1 MGDAMN
7 NFKTSTALVSAGIL
21 FFGWAAYAN
30 EPDQSDLLDLSLE
43 QLSNISV
50 TSVSKR
56 AEKASEAA
64 AAIFVIT
71 QDDIRRSGHTSIPEL
86 LRMVPGLSVA
96 QASAHQ
102 WTITS
107 RGFGGQYS
115 NKLLVLMDGRS
126 VYTPLFSGVF
136 WDAQDTLLEDI
147 ERIEV
152 IRGPGATL
160 WGANAVNGVIN
171 IITKKAKDTQG
182 TLMALSV
189 GDQEKGLARG
199 RHGAK
204 IGDNSY
210 FRSYVKYDDRDET
223 KTTSNTRGHDAW
235 NKAQGG
241 FRADMENSDKHSFTL
256 QGDVYTI
263 ADSGKLTIPDIST
276 VTNTIFDRE
285 HARGGNIIGRWNIK
299 MAKDEEASLQ
309 MYFDNVHRDNVIFD
323 DTRNTFDIDFQHSFV
338 PEKRHEVVWGG
349 GYRLVSDDIIGSS
362 VLVVTPQKRSDNLF
376 SAFVQDKIA
385 LVEDKFFLT
394 LGSKFENND
403 YTGFEYQPSAR
414 LSWIVDEK
422 QTLWS
427 SVSRAV
433 RTPNRFSDD
442 GSLAGTFYL
451 LPGPTPAFLGT
462 VGNRNLDSEVL
473 NAYEMGYRL
482 QATDKLSFDAATFY
496 NVYDKLVVG
505 SLGSSAI
512 LVNFPGIGA
521 IPYVPVTP
529 MNLNEARSYGFEL
542 SSKWTVTNNFD
553 LTAGYTFFN
562 LKLDQGDPY
571 GFEYAGKTP
580 RHQFNVRSNWLLPN
594 NVEWNNSAYF
604 VDSLSRPNINQYLRF
619 DTRLAWK
626 PIESLEL
633 SIVGQN
639 LFDPHHQE
647 FSAYTFQGNSQI
659 PRSIYG
665 NIAWKF

>member
-1 MGDAMN
+1 MN
-7 NFKTSTALVSAGIL
+7 KFKTTTALISVGML
-21 FFGWAAYAN
+21 FLNGAAFAN
-30 EPDQSDLLDLSLE
+30 DTDQADLLDLSLE

-56 AEKASEAA
+56 SEKASEAA

-86 LRMVPGLSVA
+86 LRMVPGVSVA

-182 TLMALSV
+182 GLMALTV
-189 GDQEKGLARG
+189 GDQEKGLARA
-199 RHGAK
+199 RYGAK
-204 IGDNSY
+204 IADNSF

-223 KTTSNTRGHDAW
+223 RTTSNTRGYDAW

-241 FRADMENSDKHSFTL
+241 FRADMENSEKHSFTL

-263 ADSGKLTIPDIST
+263 ADSGKLSVPDLTTTTRTIY
-276 VTNTIFDRE
+276 DRE
-285 HARGGNIIGRWNIK
+285 HARGGNILGRWNVKID
-299 MAKDEEASLQ
+299 KDEEASLQ
-309 MYFDNVHRDNVIFD
+309 MYFDNVQRENFVFD
-323 DTRNTFDIDFQHSFV
+323 DMRNTFDIDFQHSLV
-338 PEKRHEVVWGG
+338 PHKRHEVVWGG
-349 GYRLVSDDIIGSS
+349 GYRLVWDDIKGSS
-362 VLVVTPQKRSDNLF
+362 VFVVTPQKRSDNLF

-385 LVEDKFFLT
+385 LVENEFFLT
-394 LGSKFENND
+394 LGSKFEHND

-414 LSWIVDEK
+414 LSWIVDDK

-442 GSLAGTFYL
+442 GSLATVVAAGPSYVGTI
-451 LPGPTPAFLGT
+451 GNENLG
-462 VGNRNLDSEVL
+462 SEEL
-473 NAYEMGYRL
+473 IAYEAGYRI

-496 NVYDKLVVG
+496 NDYDHLVLGQLG
-505 SLGSSAI
+505 SLTQVS
-512 LVNFPGIGA
+512 FPGLGSVF
-521 IPYVPVTP
+521 YTPVTP
-529 MNLNEARSYGFEL
+529 VNLNKAEAYGFEL
-542 SSKWTVTNNFD
+542 SSKWTVTSNFD
-553 LTAGYTFFN
+553 LTAGYTYFN
-562 LKLDQGDPY
+562 LKLDRGDPY

-580 RHQFNVRSNWLLPN
+580 KNQFNLRSNWLLTS
-594 NVEWNNSAYF
+594 NVEWNNSAYY
-604 VDSLSRPNINQYLRF
+604 VDSLSRPSINQYVRF

-639 LFDPHHQE
+639 LFDPRHQE
-647 FSAYTFQGNSQI
+647 FSAYTFQSNSQI

-665 NIAWKF
+665 NITWKF

>member
-1 MGDAMN
+1 MR
-7 NFKTSTALVSAGIL
+7 NFKTTTALVSAGIL
-21 FFGWAAYAN
+21 FLGCNAYAK
-30 EPDQSDLLDLSLE
+30 EPDQNDLLDLSLE

-56 AEKASEAA
+56 SEKASEAA

-71 QDDIRRSGHTSIPEL
+71 QDDIRRSGLTSIPEL
-86 LRMVPGLSVA
+86 LRMVPGISVA

-171 IITKKAKDTQG
+171 IITKKAQDTQG
-182 TLMALSV
+182 NLMALTV

-199 RHGAK
+199 RTGMK
-204 IGDNSY
+204 IGDNAY

-223 KTTSNTRGHDAW
+223 RTTSDTRGYDAW

-241 FRADMENSDKHSFTL
+241 FRTDIESSDKHSFTL
-256 QGDVYTI
+256 QGDLYTI
-263 ADSGKLTIPDIST
+263 ADSGMLSVPDLGSGTRSIL
-276 VTNTIFDRE
+276 DRE
-285 HARGGNIIGRWNIK
+285 HAKGGNILGRWNMK
-299 MAKDEEASLQ
+299 MAKDEDATLQ
-309 MYFDNVHRDNVIFD
+309 MYFDNVQRENFVYD
-323 DTRNTFDIDFQHSFV
+323 DSRNTFDIDFQHSLV
-338 PEKRHEVVWGG
+338 PDKRHEVVWGA
-349 GYRLVSDDIIGSS
+349 GYRLVWDDVRGSS
-362 VLVVTPQKRSDNLF
+362 VFVLTPQKRSDNLF

-385 LVEDKFFLT
+385 LIENEFFIT
-394 LGSKFENND
+394 LGSKFEHND

-414 LSWIVDEK
+414 LSWIINDK
-422 QTLWS
+422 QTVWS

-442 GSLAGTFYL
+442 GSLATLVAAGPSYVGTI
-451 LPGPTPAFLGT
+451 
-462 VGNRNLDSEVL
+462 GNENLKSEEL
-473 NAYEMGYRL
+473 IAYEAGYRI
-482 QATDKLSFDAATFY
+482 QATDKLSFDVATFY
-496 NVYDKLVVG
+496 NDYNHLVLGQLG
-505 SLGSSAI
+505 SLTQVS
-512 LVNFPGIGA
+512 FPGLGNVFYTPV
-521 IPYVPVTP
+521 IPV
-529 MNLNEARSYGFEL
+529 NLNKAKSYGFEL
-542 SSKWTVTNNFD
+542 SSKWNVTNNFD
-553 LTAGYTFFN
+553 LTAGYTFFD
-562 LKLDQGDPY
+562 LKLDQGDPL

-580 RHQFNVRSNWLLPN
+580 KHQFNLRSNWRMMDN
-594 NVEWNNSAYF
+594 IEWNNSAYF
-604 VDSLSRPNINQYLRF
+604 VDSLNRPTIDQYLRF

-647 FSAYTFQGNSQI
+647 FSAYTFQGNAEI
-659 PRSIYG
+659 PRSVYG
-665 NIAWKF
+665 NITWKF